1 MTRASVSLLPS
12 TSSVPASTA
21 ARDRSSARAAAVVT
35 KTGVPRLALSPA
47 EAAASLGCSRDYF
60 DERVAPELRVVRRG
74 RRVLVPIA
82 ELERWLDRNAARLTL
97 GRRT

>member
-1 MTRASVSLLPS
+1 
-12 TSSVPASTA
+12 
-21 ARDRSSARAAAVVT
+21 VT
-35 KTGVPRLALSPA
+35 ETGGIPRLALSPA

-82 ELERWLDRNAARLTL
+82 ELERWLDRNAARLTP
-97 GRRT
+97 